1 MADSGVKV
9 CSVCG
14 IDVSGKPR
22 VKDAA
27 GRYMCSDCVQK
38 AKAARGAQT
47 APKPKLVPT
56 TTAVPTGDDDNSFL
70 LNLGGK
76 ASMAAKGVA
85 LCTEC
90 GRALEHGA
98 VVCVG
103 CGFNLATGKRL
114 QIKVHKPEK
123 EKK

>member
-1 MADSGVKV
+1 MAESGVKS

-27 GRYMCSDCVQK
+27 GRYMCADCVQK

-47 APKPKLVPT
+47 APKPKPAAT
-56 TTAVPTGDDDNSFL
+56 TTAAPTGEEDNSFL

-76 ASMAAKGVA
+76 ASMAAKGVV

-103 CGFNLATGKRL
+103 CGFNTATGKRL

-123 EKK
+123 DKK

>member
-1 MADSGVKV
+1 MAESGVKS

-47 APKPKLVPT
+47 APKPKPPVT
-56 TTAVPTGDDDNSFL
+56 TTAAPTGDEDNSFL

-76 ASMAAKGVA
+76 ASMAAKGVV

-103 CGFNLATGKRL
+103 CGFNTVTGKRL

-123 EKK
+123 DKK